1 MTTSVADRL
10 TTRTLV
16 VLAAALALAATAAG
30 RLDAALQDRTAT
42 TSTMFACG
50 GPEVLTLTLRMEGDT
65 VEIVKRTDWV
75 AGQSEG
81 MPPAMVP
88 KFRTT
93 DDCKPI
99 DNGTRL
105 LVTSSADG
113 LAIVERATGKT
124 EFYATVPNA
133 HSAEILPGGRVVA
146 AASTSPTGNRLILFD
161 RTKSDVELFTTP
173 LVSAHGTH
181 WVEEER
187 TLWALGLTELRAY
200 ELADWQSATPSLKLR
215 KTFRLPSR
223 GGHDLSP
230 VPGTPQFVVTT
241 VEEVLIFDRRTG
253 EFTRH
258 PEIGSLVDVKSVSIH
273 PATGRTAFTMAD
285 PPNWWTHTVRFL
297 GPDATLTFSTDRLYK
312 VRWLP

>member
-1 MTTSVADRL
+1 MQMRMM
-10 TTRTLV
+10 RTLLLLV
-16 VLAAALALAATAAG
+16 TAVALAVTAAR
-30 RLDAALQDRTAT
+30 RLDAALQNGTAT
-42 TSTMFACG
+42 TSTLFACG
-50 GPEVLTLTLRMEGDT
+50 GPEVLTLTLRMERNT
-65 VEIVKRTDWV
+65 VDVVDRTDWE

-81 MPPAMVP
+81 MPAAMVP

-99 DNGTRL
+99 DGGTRL

-133 HSAEILPGGRVVA
+133 HSAEVLPGGRVVA

-187 TLWALGLTELRAY
+187 TLWALGLQELQAY
-200 ELADWQSATPSLKLR
+200 ALADWESATPSLKLR
-215 KTFRLPSR
+215 ETFRLPSR

-230 VPGTPQFVVTT
+230 VPGTSQFIVTT
-241 VEEVLIFDRRTG
+241 VEEVLIFDRSTG
-253 EFTRH
+253 QFVRH
-258 PEIGSLVDVKSVSIH
+258 PEIGSLVNVKSVSIH
-273 PATGRTAFTMAD
+273 PTTGRTAFTLAD
-285 PPNWWTHTVRFL
+285 PPDWWTYTVRFL
-297 GPDATLTFSTDRLYK
+297 DPEATLPFPNDRLYK